1 MSTPRDKLETRF
13 EAQGSLRPPGA
24 VSRLVRLL
32 FWLFVL
38 IALHV
43 TPYVVNIGFGVSSRR
58 KPQHVVLALPGS

>member
-43 TPYVVNIGFGVSSRR
+43 TPYVVFGVSSRR